1 VVADGREIKAHDV
14 VLAAGSW
21 TSALVTQLGV
31 KVPIRAR
38 AFQMLLTDQ
47 CDPIL
52 APTLAAE
59 ERPIS
64 LKQLQS
70 GAFYIG
76 GGWPAELDGQ
86 TCRVLPES
94 IAASWRTACELVP
107 LLRTRRVVSSHCGI
121 ESESFD
127 GVPLIGR
134 LPHMGGVY
142 IACGFSGHGFQL
154 APAVG
159 AAVAAELIGQDA
171 PELMNL
177 NATRPLEASQNDTA
191 AFVSRSSRLKQS

>member
-1 VVADGREIKAHDV
+1 
-14 VLAAGSW
+14 
-21 TSALVTQLGV
+21 
-31 KVPIRAR
+31 
-38 AFQMLLTDQ
+38 
-47 CDPIL
+47 
-52 APTLAAE
+52 LAAE

-64 LKQLQS
+64 LKQLPS

-76 GGWPAELDGQ
+76 GGWPAELDGK
-86 TCRVLPES
+86 TCRVLPDS
-94 IAASWRTACELVP
+94 IAGSWKTACELVP

-134 LPHMGGVY
+134 LSHTGGLY

-159 AAVAAELIGQDA
+159 AAVAAELSGHDA
-171 PELMNL
+171 PELLNL
-177 NATRPLEASQNDTA
+177 SAARPLEVSQSDA
-191 AFVSRSSRLKQS
+191 DAFFSRSTRLKQS